1 MFCINCGTQLPDG
14 SQFCSSCGQA
24 FQMPQSV
31 RLNHTGQ
38 ERKDPHVLPEG
49 TLIRGRYQV
58 GRVLGQ
64 GGFGITYLGLDTL
77 MDTKVA
83 IKEFYPNSTVFR
95 DCTQTLYVRC
105 HSQKLDGDYQ
115 NSKSRFLREAKALVK
130 FREIPEV
137 VDILDFLEENNTAYI
152 VMEYVQ
158 GMSLAKYISARGGRL
173 TVKETFTILKPV
185 MLALAEVH
193 RGGVVHRDIAPDNII
208 LHPMGGAK
216 LLDFGAV
223 REVESGGVDTP
234 LARATEAILKHGF
247 APIEQYNS
255 RGSLGPW
262 TDEYALCATIYYC
275 LTGKIPP
282 EASVRLSEGVEPEW
296 ESIPDLEV
304 HQIEALKKGMSIRAK
319 DRYPDMDRLAEA
331 LFGGEEAPSANDVA
345 PETGSEGAGPQ
356 TDAPERPLREG
367 KKGSDRSF
375 LSFLLLQVATCS
387 AAGAGVFLLVRYLL
401 AL

>member
-1 MFCINCGTQLPDG
+1 MFCINCGAQLPDD
-14 SQFCSSCGQA
+14 SKFCSSCGHA
-24 FQMPQSV
+24 FQLPQSV
-31 RLNHTGQ
+31 RFGQTGQ
-38 ERKDPHVLPEG
+38 QQTDPHILPEG
-49 TLIRGRYQV
+49 TIIRGRYQI

-64 GGFGITYLGLDTL
+64 GGFGITYLGVDTL
-77 MDTKVA
+77 MGTKVA

-95 DCTQTLYVRC
+95 DCSQTLHVRC
-105 HSQKLDGDYQ
+105 QSQKLDGSFQ
-115 NSKSRFLREAKALVK
+115 VSKSRFLRESKALVK

-173 TVKETFTILKPV
+173 AVNETFAILKPV
-185 MLALAEVH
+185 MQALAEVH

-223 REVESGGVDTP
+223 REVEDNDADSP
-234 LARATEAILKHGF
+234 LARSTEAILKHGF

-262 TDEYALCATIYYC
+262 TDEYALCATVYYC
-275 LTGKIPP
+275 LTGKLPP
-282 EASVRLSEGVEPEW
+282 EASVRVTDGVEPDW
-296 ESIPDLEV
+296 ESIPGLKA
-304 HQIEALKKGMSIRAK
+304 HQIEALKKGMAIRAK
-319 DRYPDMDRLAEA
+319 DRHADMDRLVEA
-331 LFGGEEAPSANDVA
+331 LFGNE
-345 PETGSEGAGPQ
+345 PETGDAEEDLGTGSANGPEETGGQ
-356 TDAPERPLREG
+356 TDVSDGEG
-367 KKGSDRSF
+367 ETTRSF

-387 AAGAGVFLLVRYLL
+387 VVGAGVFLLVRYLL